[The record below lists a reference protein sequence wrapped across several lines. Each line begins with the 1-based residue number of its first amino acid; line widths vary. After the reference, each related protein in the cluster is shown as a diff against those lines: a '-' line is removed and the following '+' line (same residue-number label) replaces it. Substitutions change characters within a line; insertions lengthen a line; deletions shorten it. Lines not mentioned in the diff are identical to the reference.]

1 MSKLLKF
8 THTDDFITEIAY
20 LIEEKILDAYDRN
33 GLARIALS
41 GGKTPIPIYEKL
53 AQSQVIPWDRL
64 EIYLVDERYVP
75 STDQLSNHKLIADIF
90 GANLTFVHG
99 FQTWNTDLPIQECSQ
114 IYNQNLESIM
124 DDEDEDSDFLF
135 DLVVLGMG
143 NDGHTASLFPR
154 DAATLHDTQ
163 NLATFSLNTTGTPK
177 ERLTLTYK
185 ALLASDDI
193 YVTLNGADKVITLE
207 KALSETG
214 DYFDFPIRKIID
226 DHQNTTIFVL
236 NETAKTE

>member
-8 THTDDFITEIAY
+8 THLDDFITEISY

-41 GGKTPIPIYEKL
+41 GGSTPIPIYQKL
-53 AQSQVIPWDRL
+53 AQSQVIPWDRM
-64 EIYLVDERYVP
+64 EIYLVDERFVP
-75 STDQLSNHKLIADIF
+75 SHDQLSNHKLIADIF

-99 FQTWNTDLPIQECSQ
+99 FETWNTDLPIQECSRL
-114 IYNQNLESIM
+114 YNQNLESIL
-124 DDEDEDSDFLF
+124 DEEDFLF
-135 DLVVLGMG
+135 DLVILGMG
-143 NDGHTASLFPR
+143 TDGHTASLFPK
-154 DAATLHDTQ
+154 DAQTLHDTE

-193 YVTLNGADKVITLE
+193 YLILNDADKIVTLE
-207 KALSETG
+207 KVLSETG
-214 DYFDFPIRKIID
+214 DYFEYPIRKIID
-226 DHQNTTIFVL
+226 EHQNTTIYVL
-236 NETAKTE
+236 NDTSNDVSRSE